1 MAIMI
6 DTNQNW
12 DTLTVGTNLNTRY
25 SWQSDK
31 NQNQYKNKYN
41 TNIGGNRAA
50 GEQGESWWYISIQCT
65 LHSTQH

>member
-1 MAIMI
+1 MI

-41 TNIGGNRAA
+41 TNIGGNRA

>member
-1 MAIMI
+1 MI

-41 TNIGGNRAA
+41 TNIGGNCA

>member
-1 MAIMI
+1 MI

-41 TNIGGNRAA
+41 TNIRGNRA